1 MFSTVLKG
9 KKDVTTITAQVTDAE
24 LQTKKYLTLLE
35 LSKAIAAHRDL
46 SQLFHDL
53 ACRLQNLFNFRYLGV
68 LLHDSSRNV
77 MQLHLLETCE
87 PTGWEKPTDVPIE
100 G

>member
-1 MFSTVLKG
+1 MK
-9 KKDVTTITAQVTDAE
+9 TIRTQVTGAE

-53 ACRLQNLFNFRYLGV
+53 ACRLQFLYQSLELNAQVNG
-68 LLHDSSRNV
+68 HDGLAPAARNIGEPITSRWLV
-77 MQLHLLETCE
+77 RMTAH
-87 PTGWEKPTDVPIE
+87 VS
-100 G
+100 